1 MVMRQ
6 RKIALWQG
14 GGEYPS
20 LHITISDNPKYWEGN
35 LTMTDV
41 SEVMGKVEAWL
52 KKKMEK

>member
-1 MVMRQ
+1 MRQ

-14 GGEYPS
+14 SGEYPS
-20 LHITISDNPKYWEGN
+20 LHLTISDNPKYWEGN